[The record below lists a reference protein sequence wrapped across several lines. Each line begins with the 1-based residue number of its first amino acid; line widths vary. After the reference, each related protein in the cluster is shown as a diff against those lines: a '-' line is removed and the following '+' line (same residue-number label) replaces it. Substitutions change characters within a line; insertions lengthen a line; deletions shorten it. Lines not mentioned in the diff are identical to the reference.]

1 MPTKSLL
8 QTEFNN
14 SEKISKEQ
22 NDFLQEND
30 IEFTSLVK
38 KSNIKN
44 AGFGLFANREFNE
57 GDLVA
62 YYTVTPIN
70 SKKRKKLQHNQY
82 KINFNILQNYLLN
95 NIKMKTT
102 NKKKK
107 KKDNNGKETKKKK
120 KGNKIKEEKNT
131 NEIKIENYNNLQD
144 FVGIPSKFPTNFK
157 RDAKDSIVFDG
168 LDHGDYFVP
177 NFGRF
182 INSSSKTDKKKNV
195 ELGVLRQSYVKVE
208 QMDEILKN
216 ISQTK
221 IVYCFKATKKI
232 EKGEEILWT
241 YQI

>member
-82 KINFNILQNYLLN
+82 KINFNILKNYL
-95 NIKMKTT
+95 I
-102 NKKKK
+102 NK
-107 KKDNNGKETKKKK
+107 
-120 KGNKIKEEKNT
+120 
-131 NEIKIENYNNLQD
+131 
-144 FVGIPSKFPTNFK
+144 
-157 RDAKDSIVFDG
+157 
-168 LDHGDYFVP
+168 
-177 NFGRF
+177 
-182 INSSSKTDKKKNV
+182 
-195 ELGVLRQSYVKVE
+195 VLV
-208 QMDEILKN
+208 
-216 ISQTK
+216 
-221 IVYCFKATKKI
+221 
-232 EKGEEILWT
+232 
-241 YQI
+241 